1 MTELDE
7 EGLPQRDYQST
18 SYVAG
23 FEAAPDFMVRVRQ
36 EAIRRR
42 MAAALLLVP
51 SSRGLRLLPDHDP
64 VGGVRRG
71 RCRS

>member
-1 MTELDE
+1 L
-7 EGLPQRDYQST
+7 RDYQST

-42 MAAALLLVP
+42 MAAAHVVVLLGDGAAWIWEQGEKCFPCL
-51 SSRGLRLLPDHDP
+51 SG
-64 VGGVRRG
+64 
-71 RCRS
+71 